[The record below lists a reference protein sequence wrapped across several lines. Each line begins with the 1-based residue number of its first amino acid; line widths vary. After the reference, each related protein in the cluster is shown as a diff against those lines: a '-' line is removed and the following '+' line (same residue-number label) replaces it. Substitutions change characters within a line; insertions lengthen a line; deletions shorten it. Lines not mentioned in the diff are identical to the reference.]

1 MKKLLTKHKAALI
14 IVIALLLIAGSFAY
28 YFFFY
33 SNILLEA
40 QLRDQFGDAFF
51 DDFNGQTEPPDE
63 SDLLEDVI
71 EKYQPRFETLE
82 DRAIERLEEL
92 FQTALAEYEEQRR
105 RGTLNR
111 FHFTNKYIQAGQLLE
126 QRVDASFYDLLGRME
141 NELNRNGL
149 PTEILAEVEETYLTA
164 KQQKKDELFSRLR
177 EKLGR

>member
-1 MKKLLTKHKAALI
+1 LKKFLSKHKAAFI
-14 IVIALLLIAGSFAY
+14 IIALLLLTAGAFTY

-33 SNILLEA
+33 ANTDLEA
-40 QLRDQFGDAFF
+40 QLREQFGDAFF
-51 DDFNGQTEPPDE
+51 DDFNDQPEPPDE

-92 FQTALAEYEEQRR
+92 FQAALTEYEEQRR

-111 FHFTNKYIQAGQLLE
+111 FQFTNKYIQAGQLLE

-141 NELNRNGL
+141 NELNRNEL
-149 PTEILAEVEETYLTA
+149 PTEIIAEVEETYIKA
-164 KQQKKDELFSRLR
+164 KQQKKEELFTRLR
-177 EKLGR
+177 EELGH